1 MGACNCDPE
10 ATQNDGS
17 CTFPETG
24 YDCDGE
30 CLEDINKTESVTFR
44 SVWMYGPHQPGYNPN
59 ATLED
64 GSCLVG
70 RCLIPSACNYTPD
83 ADANPRIL

>member
-1 MGACNCDPE
+1 MYIEEACNYDPE

-30 CLEDINKTESVTFR
+30 CLEDINENGSVTFR
-44 SVWMYGPHQPGYNPN
+44 SVWMYGPHQPR
-59 ATLED
+59 LQSQCD
-64 GSCLVG
+64 VG
-70 RCLIPSACNYTPD
+70 GWKLFGRRVFDPKCMQLHA
-83 ADANPRIL
+83 